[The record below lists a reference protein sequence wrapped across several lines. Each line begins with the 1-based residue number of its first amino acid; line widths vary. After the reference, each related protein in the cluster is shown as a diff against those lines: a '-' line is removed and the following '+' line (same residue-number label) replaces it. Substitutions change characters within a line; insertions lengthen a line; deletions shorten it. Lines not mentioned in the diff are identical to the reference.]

1 MFGHFR
7 WQSGCAAFMILGIT
21 TGTIAPLVIP
31 TASFAQTSFI
41 DVQSN
46 YWAAEFIG
54 QLAQRGIIAG
64 FPDGSFRPE
73 QAVTRAQFAAM
84 IGKAFRKAPERQ
96 AVRFDDVPSSYWAS
110 SAIQDAYTTGFL
122 SGYPGNRFEPNQNIP
137 REQVLVSLSSGLD
150 YKVSGNTESILQS
163 YDDTNNISGYAR
175 SPVAAATS
183 KQIVVNYPNIKF
195 LNPKV
200 TATRA
205 QVAAFIYQALVS
217 SNQAS
222 AINSPYIVALGEPTP
237 TPTPTPSKPVAVT
250 IPEGTVIPIR
260 YEKAEKILVTKEE
273 VAPLTLTVA
282 QNVVTDKGTLV
293 IPAGSQVVGE
303 LRPVKDKNGSQF
315 VAQKLILT
323 NNGQEYPINATTDVI
338 TKIETVK
345 KGINTKTILRNTAFG
360 AGAAAAVSIVTGD
373 KAISAGEVLGGAAIG
388 GLVGLFF
395 GKKSVDLIAIDPQ
408 TDLQMTIGQNF
419 QVSLK

>member
-21 TGTIAPLVIP
+21 TGTIAPLMIP

-46 YWAAEFIG
+46 YWAAEFIRE
-54 QLAQRGIIAG
+54 LAQRGIVAG

-84 IGKAFRKAPERQ
+84 IGKAFRKAPQRQ
-96 AVRFDDVPSSYWAS
+96 AARFDDVPSSYWAS
-110 SAIQDAYTTGFL
+110 SAIQEAYTTGFL

-150 YKVSGNTESILQS
+150 YKVSGNTDSILQS

-175 SPVAAATS
+175 SPVAAATE

-200 TATRA
+200 TTTRA

-273 VAPLTLTVA
+273 TVPLTLTVA

-303 LRPVKDKNGSQF
+303 LRPVKDKGGSQF

-323 NNGQEYPINATTDVI
+323 NNGQEYPINATSEVI
-338 TKIETVK
+338 TKTETVK

-360 AGAAAAVSIVTGD
+360 AGAAAAVSVLTGD
-373 KAISAGEVLGGAAIG
+373 NAISAGEIVGGAAIG
-388 GLVGLFF
+388 GLIGLFF
-395 GKKSVDLIAIDPQ
+395 GKKSVDLIAIDPK

>member
-21 TGTIAPLVIP
+21 TGTIAPLMIP

-46 YWAAEFIG
+46 YWAAEFIRE
-54 QLAQRGIIAG
+54 LAQRGIVAG

-84 IGKAFRKAPERQ
+84 IGKAFRKAPQRQ
-96 AVRFDDVPSSYWAS
+96 AARFDDVPSSYWAS
-110 SAIQDAYTTGFL
+110 SAIQEAYTTGFL

-150 YKVSGNTESILQS
+150 YKVSGNTDSILQS

-175 SPVAAATS
+175 SPVAAATE

-200 TATRA
+200 TTTRA

-273 VAPLTLTVA
+273 TVPLTLTVA

-303 LRPVKDKNGSQF
+303 LRPVKDKGGSQF
-315 VAQKLILT
+315 VAQKLVLT
-323 NNGQEYPINATTDVI
+323 NNGQEYPINATSEVI
-338 TKIETVK
+338 TKTETVK

-360 AGAAAAVSIVTGD
+360 AGAAAAVSVLTGD
-373 KAISAGEVLGGAAIG
+373 NAISAGEVVGGAAIG
-388 GLVGLFF
+388 GLIGLFF
-395 GKKSVDLIAIDPQ
+395 GKKSVDLIAIDPK

>member
-46 YWAAEFIG
+46 YWAAEFIRE
-54 QLAQRGIIAG
+54 LAQRGIVAG

-110 SAIQDAYTTGFL
+110 SAIQEAYTTGFL

-150 YKVSGNTESILQS
+150 YKVSGNTDTILQS

-175 SPVAAATS
+175 SPVAAATE

-200 TATRA
+200 TTTRA

-222 AINSPYIVALGEPTP
+222 AINSPYIVALAER
-237 TPTPTPSKPVAVT
+237 TPSKPVAVT

-273 VAPLTLTVA
+273 IVPLTLTVA

-315 VAQKLILT
+315 VAQKLVLT

-338 TKIETVK
+338 TKTETVK
-345 KGINTKTILRNTAFG
+345 KGINTKTILRNTALG

-395 GKKSVDLIAIDPQ
+395 GKKSVDLIAIDPK
-408 TDLQMTIGQNF
+408 TDLQMTIGENF